1 MFCDNGRVNP
11 FTLEEFPIDKENH
24 LALHRVKSRSVSGT
38 YGSERVKELLSRFM
52 LEEMR
57 DYPQKKEISVVMFLT
72 GLHALPPE
80 KVAELKAKIA
90 AEREQ
95 LQQKTDMA
103 EEERD
108 KAAAELEK
116 REKDVK
122 DSE

>member
-1 MFCDNGRVNP
+1 
-11 FTLEEFPIDKENH
+11 
-24 LALHRVKSRSVSGT
+24 
-38 YGSERVKELLSRFM
+38 M

-122 DSE
+122 DSEWAS

>member
-1 MFCDNGRVNP
+1 
-11 FTLEEFPIDKENH
+11 
-24 LALHRVKSRSVSGT
+24 
-38 YGSERVKELLSRFM
+38 
-52 LEEMR
+52 MR
-57 DYPQKKEISVVMFLT
+57 ISTKKYIYTCGYILT

-122 DSE
+122 ESE